1 MNTRIHKYKVYDT
14 ELKKFVS
21 GFEAFDKVCGWENDE
36 TGSHI
41 ILRQEKYIV
50 LQWTGLL
57 DSKGVEIY
65 EGDIAEKELE
75 IYDNFGQPTGEFRKV
90 RGVIKIYPRIGV
102 KILDHGKIRQ
112 LSISTEII
120 GSIHTTPELLKV

>member
-41 ILRQEKYIV
+41 ILRQERYIV
-50 LQWTGLL
+50 LQWTGLY
-57 DSKGVEIY
+57 DSKKVEAY
-65 EGDIAEKELE
+65 EGDIVREPDGR
-75 IYDNFGQPTGEFRKV
+75 IYVVEWETSEACFVLAINDPIYGRHTRHFKD
-90 RGVIKIYPRIGV
+90 IKIM
-102 KILDHGKIRQ
+102 
-112 LSISTEII
+112 EII
-120 GSIHTTPELLKV
+120 GSIHTTPELL